1 MRFFHK
7 KKNIKS
13 IIPKGFTDI
22 HSHVLFGIDDGART
36 IEDSILMI
44 KKFIELGIYKII
56 ATPHV
61 ISGVWPNSTEI
72 ILKTLSAVKNRIKLE
87 GLSEF
92 TIHAA
97 AEYMLDENF
106 NELIERRDLL
116 PIKKNMILVEMS
128 YFSPPTSLFD
138 TLFSMQVAGYT
149 PIIAHPER
157 YYFYHNHE
165 SSYPDLRR
173 SGAELQLNLLSLTD
187 YYGKDVQKAALD
199 LLENNMYQY
208 VGTDAHNIKHL
219 ENISYRLSKKHFKLL
234 ESLML
239 KQTFF

>member
-13 IIPKGFTDI
+13 LIPKGFTDI

-72 ILKTLSAVKNRIKLE
+72 ILKKLSAVKNRIKLE

-97 AEYMLDENF
+97 AEYMLDDNF
-106 NELIERRDLL
+106 NQLLERKDLL
-116 PIKKNMILVEMS
+116 TIKKNIILVEMS
-128 YFSPPTSLFD
+128 YFNPPFNLFD
-138 TLFSMQVAGYT
+138 TLYKIQIAGYR
-149 PIIAHPER
+149 PLIAHPER
-157 YYFYHNHE
+157 YSFYHMDR
-165 SSYPDLRR
+165 SKFLDLKS
-173 SGAELQLNLLSLTD
+173 SGALFQLNILSLTN
-187 YYGKDVQKAALD
+187 YYGRSVQKVALY
-199 LLENNMYQY
+199 LLEENMYDF
-208 VGTDAHNIKHL
+208 VGSDAHNVKHL
-219 ENISYRLSKKHFKLL
+219 DIMNFALSKSHFRLL
-234 ESLML
+234 KSLIE
-239 KQTFF
+239 KNN